1 MLRRAMWI
9 ADWPDEMG
17 STNGMDK
24 KGRGKGLFAA
34 VFSAMILDV
43 QYLNYK
49 KVVTESN
56 V

>member
-1 MLRRAMWI
+1 MLRQEMWI
-9 ADWPDEMG
+9 ADWADETR
-17 STNGMDK
+17 STNGMDR

-49 KVVTESN
+49 KAVTESN
-56 V
+56 A